1 MLKATS
7 KLCEGSQLRNYDML
21 VGAGPDIFHLT
32 GGAGGELTLKFS
44 PSFCE
49 IVEERGDI
57 QHKRFTCTK
66 HSNQEQRV

>member
-7 KLCEGSQLRNYDML
+7 KLCEGSQLCNCDVL

-32 GGAGGELTLKFS
+32 GGVGGELTLKLS

-57 QHKRFTCTK
+57 RHNRFTCMK
-66 HSNQEQRV
+66 HSNQEQPL